1 MVKSVYP
8 EKASYITPLAIKK
21 LKSILPNYL
30 TTEQLKLFFERD
42 VPLNK
47 LGVCTAT
54 TLLID
59 KELSTIHEGLCI
71 LAKDTLDSF
80 ISDIEREYR

>member
-1 MVKSVYP
+1 MVQNIYSEKS
-8 EKASYITPLAIKK
+8 SYIIPLAIEK
-21 LKSILPNYL
+21 LKSVLPSYL
-30 TTEQLKLFFERD
+30 TSEQLKLFFD
-42 VPLNK
+42 KNVPLNK
-47 LGVCTAT
+47 LGICTAT
-54 TLLID
+54 TMLID